1 MPIMDGEEACR
12 LIRARQAGD
21 HPVPKI
27 IFATAHVQE
36 HIETECM
43 ASGAIGF
50 LPKPCN
56 VKSVKA
62 CLTKILP
69 EFTGIG

>member
-1 MPIMDGEEACR
+1 MDGVEACR
-12 LIRARQAGD
+12 RINAREEGD
-21 HPVPKI
+21 HPIPKI
-27 IFATAHVQE
+27 IFATAHVQD
-36 HIETECM
+36 HIEKECL

-62 CLTKILP
+62 CLAKIVP
-69 EFTGIG
+69 EFAGNS